1 MEIITTNTDLCVG
14 CNKCIAKCPVK
25 ANFAF
30 QEDGKNKVKVL
41 QDKCIHCGAC
51 IKACDHNVRDYI
63 DDTERF
69 FNDLKNGKK
78 IALLVDPSI
87 KFNFTAYQKLFTY
100 LKRSGVQLIYDVGIG
115 GDIAAWAYLKVMEEE
130 QEPLIAQPC
139 PVIVNYIQKYK
150 PALIAKLAKINS
162 PLLCT
167 AIYFKKYGNVTADFA
182 FISPCIGKFDEIN
195 DSQHNNLVKYN
206 VTLTKLQE
214 YLNNNNIYLETIPE
228 TTYDIDTNG
237 LGDFF
242 CKSGGLKEIILFC
255 KPNLWIREIEGTKS
269 ACRYLK
275 EYHARAL
282 EQKELPAL
290 VDVLNC
296 KHGCLLGTGVQT
308 DQSIDDLYLKVKE
321 LQHRKFNDAPA
332 VKATYLNFLKELDRK
347 LDINDFKRD
356 YQDNSIHFKTVTGEE
371 VNVVFEKLHKYSA
384 ESRKINC
391 YSCGYGSCYE
401 FAKAVAVG
409 DNYLSNC
416 IDYNRKE
423 LIDKN
428 NDLFHSNKEAVQL
441 QYLATHDFLTNIPNR
456 YYLQS
461 YIAEILGDVE
471 KNNTS
476 SALIFIDLDNFKV
489 VNDSFGHSIGDEILI
504 KVVDRLRRIIGE
516 NSILARLG
524 GDEFAVLVK
533 EANLEQ
539 SKLIATKLLNALRGE
554 NFIVSTKNAE
564 IHITASF
571 GITIIDGSLSAQEV
585 LTYADTALYSA
596 KENGKNRIMTIKNSD
611 DKNLFSEANRMILK
625 INQALQDDKFV
636 LHAQPIFNSDK
647 KITHFEI
654 LLRML
659 EPDDTLIY
667 PNDFMAIAEKFGLVS
682 EIDEWVVTKVV
693 QLMEMRSDL
702 SLFVNLSGY
711 SLGDTELLNYIG
723 NIVKNGKF
731 KKEQLGF
738 EITETAA
745 IRDLDKAEHWI
756 NSIKKLGCKFALDDF
771 GVGFSSFSYLQKI
784 PVDYLKIDGSF
795 IRNLDIDFTQRA
807 LVQSMNEVA
816 HAMGKKTIAEY
827 VENEKIWMILNEM
840 QIDYGQGYYLGKP
853 TKI

>member
-1 MEIITTNTDLCVG
+1 M
-14 CNKCIAKCPVK
+14 
-25 ANFAF
+25 
-30 QEDGKNKVKVL
+30 
-41 QDKCIHCGAC
+41 
-51 IKACDHNVRDYI
+51 
-63 DDTERF
+63 
-69 FNDLKNGKK
+69 
-78 IALLVDPSI
+78 
-87 KFNFTAYQKLFTY
+87 
-100 LKRSGVQLIYDVGIG
+100 
-115 GDIAAWAYLKVMEEE
+115 
-130 QEPLIAQPC
+130 
-139 PVIVNYIQKYK
+139 
-150 PALIAKLAKINS
+150 
-162 PLLCT
+162 
-167 AIYFKKYGNVTADFA
+167 
-182 FISPCIGKFDEIN
+182 
-195 DSQHNNLVKYN
+195 
-206 VTLTKLQE
+206 
-214 YLNNNNIYLETIPE
+214 
-228 TTYDIDTNG
+228 
-237 LGDFF
+237 
-242 CKSGGLKEIILFC
+242 
-255 KPNLWIREIEGTKS
+255 
-269 ACRYLK
+269 
-275 EYHARAL
+275 
-282 EQKELPAL
+282 
-290 VDVLNC
+290 
-296 KHGCLLGTGVQT
+296 
-308 DQSIDDLYLKVKE
+308 
-321 LQHRKFNDAPA
+321 
-332 VKATYLNFLKELDRK
+332 
-347 LDINDFKRD
+347 
-356 YQDNSIHFKTVTGEE
+356 
-371 VNVVFEKLHKYSA
+371 
-384 ESRKINC
+384 
-391 YSCGYGSCYE
+391 
-401 FAKAVAVG
+401 
-409 DNYLSNC
+409 
-416 IDYNRKE
+416 
-423 LIDKN
+423 
-428 NDLFHSNKEAVQL
+428 QL

-554 NFIVSTKNAE
+554 NFMVSTKNAE

-667 PNDFMAIAEKFGLVS
+667 PNDFMATAEKFGLVS
-682 EIDEWVVTKVV
+682 EIDKWVVTKVV
-693 QLMEMRSDL
+693 QLMELRPDL